1 MYILVHK
8 AVVGVLVS
16 VARLILFVDISL
28 IIVIIGCTVYFLSSD
43 LWAEFFLSGIT
54 IEEKYEKIVIFS
66 FIQ

>member
-28 IIVIIGCTVYFLSSD
+28 IIVIIVCTVYFLSSD
-43 LWAEFFLSGIT
+43 LWAEFFLLGIT
-54 IEEKYEKIVIFS
+54 LEEEK
-66 FIQ
+66 

>member
-28 IIVIIGCTVYFLSSD
+28 IIVIIGFTVYFLSSD

-54 IEEKYEKIVIFS
+54 IEEKYEKNCDF
-66 FIQ
+66 